1 MGGWSIVLNRDKR
14 QYNREILELLV
25 MISQVTI
32 TMLVPIVICT
42 YGAWWLGKK
51 VGINWLVIVGF
62 FVGAI
67 AGFRSVYII
76 LRNFINR

>member
-1 MGGWSIVLNRDKR
+1 MNRDKR

-32 TMLVPIVICT
+32 TMLGPIVICT

-76 LRNFINR
+76 LRKFINR